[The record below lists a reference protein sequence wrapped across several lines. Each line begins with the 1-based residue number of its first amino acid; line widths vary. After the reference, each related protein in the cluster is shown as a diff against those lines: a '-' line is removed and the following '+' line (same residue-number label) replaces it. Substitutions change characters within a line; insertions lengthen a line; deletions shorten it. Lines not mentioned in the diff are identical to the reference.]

1 MKRLTTAVATTAL
14 RLDTKTCGLFDI
26 NVTSEAD
33 GKVTLVTDDMAA
45 VNSDLMS
52 LCGGDIIEKSLA
64 EANIFDLPTP
74 EVGLDD
80 LPFNFGEEFMDLSDF
95 LLGGNNE
102 SAALSAM
109 SNKDLF
115 LGAPFA
121 PTSSLPA
128 PKYSSKKKRPASEM
142 ETEDSVFSS
151 TIDHC
156 DYTKKR
162 PRFSESTSEMS
173 DSDAESTVSSVSY
186 QSMSLTSAERKV
198 QRRIKNNIASRRSR
212 ETRKQKF
219 SAMEEEALELERKN
233 KELTQKVMELETLAK
248 QMKAVLVKRLATSP
262 ALN

>member
-1 MKRLTTAVATTAL
+1 
-14 RLDTKTCGLFDI
+14 
-26 NVTSEAD
+26 
-33 GKVTLVTDDMAA
+33 MAA

-52 LCGGDIIEKSLA
+52 LCGGDILEKSLA

-95 LLGGNNE
+95 LLGGNDE

-109 SNKDLF
+109 SNEDLS
-115 LGAPFA
+115 LGAPVA
-121 PTSSLPA
+121 PTSFLPA
-128 PKYSSKKKRPASEM
+128 PKYSSKNKKRPASEM

-162 PRFSESTSEMS
+162 PRLSVSTSEMS

-186 QSMSLTSAERKV
+186 QSVPLTSAERKV

-219 SAMEEEALELERKN
+219 SAMEEEAMELERKN

-262 ALN
+262 ALL